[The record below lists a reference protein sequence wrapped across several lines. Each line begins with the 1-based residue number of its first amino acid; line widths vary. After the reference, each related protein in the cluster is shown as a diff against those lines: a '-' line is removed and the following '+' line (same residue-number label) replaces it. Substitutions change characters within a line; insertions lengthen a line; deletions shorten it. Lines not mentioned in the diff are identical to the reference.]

1 MSSVTDAIGLTDHK
15 GAKKAAEASAKASAE
30 ASAEAAK
37 ATERSY
43 GLTKEELDFQKEQY
57 ADWKAIYGPLQ
68 EDLGT
73 YFKNLNGGTLSAPH
87 IQAIQA
93 ESQKAQEQINQQL
106 AQRGLSGGGLEAKL
120 LNQNIFS
127 AGMQKAAARAS
138 GETLATQKKLG
149 FIGIGLGQG
158 SAMLGNTAQVSSSG
172 ASSQS
177 SISGSQ
183 AGLSG
188 SQAGLSGSLGTASM
202 NATGEVIGAGIA
214 AGAQM
219 FSDIRLKDDIT
230 LVNSVSGIN
239 FYTWLW
245 NTAANAIGLSGSSFG
260 VIAQEVQSIV
270 PDSVISK
277 GDYLA
282 VDYSKILDYIKEN

>member
-1 MSSVTDAIGLTDHK
+1 MSVVTDAIGLTDHK
-15 GAKKAAEASAKASAE
+15 GAKQATEASAKAA
-30 ASAEAAK
+30 
-37 ATERSY
+37 ERSY

-138 GETLATQKKLG
+138 GETLATQQKQG

-172 ASSQS
+172 AGSQS
-177 SISGSQ
+177 SI
-183 AGLSG
+183 SG

-202 NATGEVIGAGIA
+202 NATGDVIGAGIA
-214 AGAQM
+214 AGAKM

>member
-1 MSSVTDAIGLTDHK
+1 MSSVTDAVGLTDHK
-15 GAKKAAEASAKASAE
+15 GSKKAAKESAKAAD
-30 ASAEAAK
+30 
-37 ATERSY
+37 RSY
-43 GLTKEELDFQKEQY
+43 ELTKEELDFQKEQY
-57 ADWKAIYGPLQ
+57 ADWKSIYGPLQ

-138 GETLATQKKLG
+138 GETLAAQQKLG
-149 FIGIGLGQG
+149 FIGLGLGQG
-158 SAMLGNTAQVSSSG
+158 SQMLGNTAQVSSSG

-188 SQAGLSGSLGTASM
+188 HLGTASM
-202 NATGEVIGAGIA
+202 NATGDVIGAGIA
-214 AGAQM
+214 AGAEM

-230 LVNSVSGIN
+230 LVNSISGIN

>member
-15 GAKKAAEASAKASAE
+15 GAKKAAEASAQAAE
-30 ASAEAAK
+30 K
-37 ATERSY
+37 SY

-106 AQRGLSGGGLEAKL
+106 AQRGLSGSGLEASL
-120 LNQNIFS
+120 TRQNIFS

-138 GETLATQKKLG
+138 GETLAVQQKQG
-149 FIGIGLGQG
+149 FIGLGLGQG

-172 ASSQS
+172 ANSQS

-183 AGLSG
+183 AGLS
-188 SQAGLSGSLGTASM
+188 SSLGAASM
-202 NATGEVIGAGIA
+202 DATGSVIGAGFA
-214 AGAQM
+214 AFGPKP
-219 FSDIRLKDDIT
+219 SDIGLKDDIT
-230 LVNSVSGIN
+230 LVNSISGIN
-239 FYTWLW
+239 FYTWVW